1 MNSCDAYCP
10 KCGECMESSV
20 VHTQLHDGPK
30 LDICISC
37 PECDYAL
44 NGFLPLAEMTEITE

>member
-1 MNSCDAYCP
+1 MNNCDVYCP

-20 VHTQLHDGPK
+20 VHVELRDGPK

-37 PECDYAL
+37 PECDHAL
-44 NGFLPLAEMTEITE
+44 NGFLSMADLVEMQQ